1 MAITYGYR
9 ALRETAAWFDL
20 SARGRLKATG
30 EDRKRLLHALTTN
43 HVEGLEPGHG
53 VYAFFLNAQGRV
65 LADAIVACR
74 AQDLLISTEPET
86 REKVARH
93 IEGYIIADDVTLEDM
108 TATTCEMALEGPD
121 AASRLV
127 FLELPVPH
135 AEYGSMEA
143 DGITVLR
150 ASMTGQPGFRLIGP
164 ASRKDEL
171 ESHLAAFA
179 PAAGA
184 DDVRAVRLENGRPR
198 YGEDISERYIAHETG
213 QMQALHFQKG
223 CYLGQEIVERVRS
236 RGLVH
241 RQLRALRI
249 EGQTEPEPGE
259 KVLAGEK
266 EVGEITSA
274 AWSPAENAIRAL
286 AYLRLDAGGGAELRT
301 AGGQAAQIVEDRG
314 RHA

>member
-1 MAITYGYR
+1 MAITEGYW

-20 SARGRLKATG
+20 SSRGRLRATG
-30 EDRKRLLHALTTN
+30 GDRKRLLHALTTN
-43 HVEGLEPGHG
+43 QVERLEPGHG

-65 LADAIVACR
+65 LADAIVVCR
-74 AQDLLISTEPET
+74 TEDVLISTEAET

-93 IEGYIIADDVTLEDM
+93 IEGYIIADDVTLEDA

-121 AASRLV
+121 AAARLV
-127 FLELPVPH
+127 FLDLPVPA
-135 AEYGSMEA
+135 AEYGSALA

-150 ASMTGQPGFRLIGP
+150 ASTTGQPGFRLIGA

-171 ESHLAAFA
+171 QSHLAEFA
-179 PAAGA
+179 PAASA
-184 DDVRAVRLENGRPR
+184 DDLRVVRLENGRPR

-213 QMQALHFQKG
+213 QMQALSFDKG

-249 EGQTEPEPGE
+249 EGGAVPEVGD
-259 KVLAGEK
+259 KLLAGEQDA
-266 EVGEITSA
+266 GEITSA
-274 AWSPAENAIRAL
+274 AWSPAEQAVRAL
-286 AYLRLDAGGGAELRT
+286 AYCRVEAGRTGELRT
-301 AGGQAAQIVEDRG
+301 AGGQAAQIVENRG